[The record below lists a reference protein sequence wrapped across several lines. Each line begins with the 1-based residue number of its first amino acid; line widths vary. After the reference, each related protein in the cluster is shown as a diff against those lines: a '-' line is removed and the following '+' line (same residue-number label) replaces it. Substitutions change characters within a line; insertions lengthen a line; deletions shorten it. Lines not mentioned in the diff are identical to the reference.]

1 MNKNGIIKKVLY
13 LLIAGFLGITL
24 ASCNKN
30 KLTKIELAE
39 VTHSIF
45 YAPLYVSLSE
55 GYFEEVGLDVSLV
68 NAGGADKV
76 MAALLSGAS
85 QIGLAGPESTIYVY
99 NNGQS
104 DYMINFAQLTKRDGS
119 FIVGREKIENFTLE
133 DLRGKSILGGRVGGV
148 PEMTLEYVLK
158 QAGLSV
164 GRDVEGYDVLVRTD
178 IQFNAM
184 TGSFLNG
191 EGDFTTMFEPTA
203 TLLEKEGR
211 AYVLAS
217 VGEFTDEIP
226 FTSFYSTKSYLE
238 NNKEVIEA
246 FTKALYK
253 GQKFV
258 MEKTD
263 KEVAESVIEH
273 FSDSTI
279 DDLTVVVARYRKADV
294 WCENPYFKEEGL
306 NRLMD
311 VMEEA
316 GELDKRAPYDKIVD
330 NTYVEKIIK

>member
-1 MNKNGIIKKVLY
+1 MKGKQIITKIICLF
-13 LLIAGFLGITL
+13 LICSLGIVL
-24 ASCNKN
+24 WGCNEN

-45 YAPLYVSLSE
+45 YAPLYVAMSE
-55 GYFEEVGLDVSLV
+55 GYFEEEGLEISLV

-104 DYMINFAQLTKRDGS
+104 NYMVNFAQLTKRDGS
-119 FIVGREKIENFTLE
+119 FIVGREKLEEFTLN
-133 DLRGKSILGGRVGGV
+133 DLVGKSILGGRVGGV
-148 PEMTLEYVLK
+148 PEMTLEYVIK
-158 QAGLSV
+158 QAGLTV
-164 GRDVEGYDVLVRTD
+164 GRDVDGYDVLVRTD

-184 TGSFLNG
+184 TGAFLNG

-203 TLLEKEGR
+203 TLLEKEGK

-226 FTSFYSTKSYLE
+226 FTSFYSTKNYLDE
-238 NNKEVIEA
+238 NEEIITA

-253 GQKFV
+253 GQQFV
-258 MEKTD
+258 MTKSD
-263 KEVAESVIEH
+263 REVAESVIE
-273 FSDSTI
+273 FFTDSSI
-279 DDLTVVVARYRKADV
+279 DDLTIVITRYRKADV
-294 WCENPYFKEEGL
+294 WCKTPYFSEDGL

-316 GELDKRAPYDKIVD
+316 GELDKRASFEKIVD
-330 NTYVEKIIK
+330 NQYAEKVAK

>member
-1 MNKNGIIKKVLY
+1 MNKTGIIKKTLY
-13 LLIAGFLGITL
+13 LLIVGFFGIALG
-24 ASCNKN
+24 SCNKS

-45 YAPLYVSLSE
+45 YAPLYVALSE
-55 GYFEEVGLDVSLV
+55 GYFVEGGLDISLV

-76 MAALLSGAS
+76 MAALISGAS

-119 FIVGREKIENFTLE
+119 FIVGREKIDDFTLE
-133 DLRGKSILGGRVGGV
+133 ALRGKSILGGRVGGV
-148 PEMTLEYVLK
+148 PEMTLEYILK
-158 QAGLSV
+158 QAGLTV
-164 GRDVEGYDVLVRTD
+164 GRDIEGYDVLVRTD

-211 AYVLAS
+211 AYILAS
-217 VGEFTDEIP
+217 VGEFIDEIP

-238 NNKEVIEA
+238 NNEEIITA

-263 KEVAESVIEH
+263 KEVAESVIKY
-273 FSDSTI
+273 FTDSTI
-279 DDLTVVVARYRKADV
+279 DDLTVVVARYRKADI

-306 NRLMD
+306 NRLMGI
-311 VMEEA
+311 MEKA
-316 GELDKRAPYDKIVD
+316 GELDKRAPYDMIVN
-330 NTYVEKIIK
+330 NTYAEKAIQ